1 MLFQLSVSHET
12 GYTAPSASSRCC
24 WPFVSAL
31 LHAVAVSQDPVA
43 IIHHAQQPVMML
55 SILHQTQLEAISASA
70 SGPMN
75 VMLYDEL
82 LASQVPRR
90 F

>member
-43 IIHHAQQPVMML
+43 IIHHVSSAFTSAYIPAVVL
-55 SILHQTQLEAISASA
+55 YLIPLEPSHTFA
-70 SGPMN
+70 
-75 VMLYDEL
+75 E
-82 LASQVPRR
+82 SQVS
-90 F
+90 